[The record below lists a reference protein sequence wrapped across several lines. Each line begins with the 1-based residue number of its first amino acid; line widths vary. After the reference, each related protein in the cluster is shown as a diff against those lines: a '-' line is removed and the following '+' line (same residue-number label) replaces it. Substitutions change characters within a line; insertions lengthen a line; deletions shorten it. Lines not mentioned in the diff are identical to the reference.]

1 MEILLASAFTIGLL
15 GSLHC
20 IGMCGGLVTAITISR
35 EKVWWPGLIS
45 YQLARIGSYM
55 VLGSVIATIGISLQG
70 DSDLQFAQVW
80 LGYFAAAIMVLFA
93 LNLGG
98 WLPDP
103 LSRFTA
109 GIMRMTGLSHW
120 SRRANEQDKFTPW
133 LMVGMLNGLLPCGL
147 VYAGLALSLTA
158 STLVEGALVMLA
170 FGLGT
175 LPAMLATPYLIRTIA
190 PQLRGTLLKIAAIAL
205 IILAIF
211 TASRNLLHS
220 DHHHASSDNTQPH
233 AGHVMPPESEQ
244 SQHEHHNGHD
254 MTPTIHKMDHH

>member
-1 MEILLASAFTIGLL
+1 MEILIASAFTIGLL

-35 EKVWWPGLIS
+35 EKVWWPGLIG
-45 YQLARIGSYM
+45 YQLARISSYM
-55 VLGSVIATIGISLQG
+55 LLGALIATIGITLHG
-70 DSDLQFAQVW
+70 DSDLQSVQVW

-109 GIMRMTGLSHW
+109 GIMRVTGLSHW

-147 VYAGLALSLTA
+147 VYAALALSLTA
-158 STLVEGALVMLA
+158 STPIEGALVMFA

-211 TASRNLLHS
+211 TASRNLLHG
-220 DHHHASSDNTQPH
+220 DHNHAASGNTQPH
-233 AGHVMPPESEQ
+233 AGHVMPAKPEQ
-244 SQHEHHNGHD
+244 SHHEHHNGHD
-254 MTPTIHKMDHH
+254 MAPAMPEMDHH